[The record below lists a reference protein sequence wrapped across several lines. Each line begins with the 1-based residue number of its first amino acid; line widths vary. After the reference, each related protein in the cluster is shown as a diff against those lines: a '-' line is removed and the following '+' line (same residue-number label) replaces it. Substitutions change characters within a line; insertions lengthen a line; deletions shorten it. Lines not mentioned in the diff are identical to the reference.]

1 MPAEAIDSMHV
12 YYHQGVASWEIG
24 LVWSAMQAAAPN
36 LSLKTLAETAVS
48 SGWVCPG
55 WHKASRQLPARL
67 LHEKLFDEE
76 GYKGQAEQASPLIP
90 LLRYYLHELF
100 APRGLLRAQ
109 RASFDCLAEIH
120 GQMRRLRYLQRP
132 VVAEDVQQLQELEGR
147 HQKLFIEAYTEAYC
161 KPKHHHRF
169 HLAQSCLLL
178 GMLPACEVH
187 EKKHTIYKSTLC
199 DRFEGRVCEPKRFAR
214 LCLANM
220 LQDTIRQLKTFG
232 VSRWELDGQREAAA
246 PKLRAALRCPSLQTA
261 SIAVLW
267 KHRFSAGDLLVF
279 SDSLAGML
287 RECLSDGSNIWLLA
301 DKLQLLSRH
310 TWGHRWKRA
319 GESLLW
325 KVTTEEEVSL
335 PQWWHPEDD
344 VLLSLR

>member
-120 GQMRRLRYLQRP
+120 P
-132 VVAEDVQQLQELEGR
+132 
-147 HQKLFIEAYTEAYC
+147 
-161 KPKHHHRF
+161 
-169 HLAQSCLLL
+169 LA
-178 GMLPACEVH
+178 LPAATRGSGRCAATAGTARSPS
-187 EKKHTIYKSTLC
+187 KALC
-199 DRFEGRVCEPKRFAR
+199 RSLHRS
-214 LCLANM
+214 L
-220 LQDTIRQLKTFG
+220 LQAK
-232 VSRWELDGQREAAA
+232 A
-246 PKLRAALRCPSLQTA
+246 PSPLPPRS
-261 SIAVLW
+261 
-267 KHRFSAGDLLVF
+267 
-279 SDSLAGML
+279 
-287 RECLSDGSNIWLLA
+287 ELLA
-301 DKLQLLSRH
+301 LGNAS
-310 TWGHRWKRA
+310 G
-319 GESLLW
+319 
-325 KVTTEEEVSL
+325 V
-335 PQWWHPEDD
+335 
-344 VLLSLR
+344 